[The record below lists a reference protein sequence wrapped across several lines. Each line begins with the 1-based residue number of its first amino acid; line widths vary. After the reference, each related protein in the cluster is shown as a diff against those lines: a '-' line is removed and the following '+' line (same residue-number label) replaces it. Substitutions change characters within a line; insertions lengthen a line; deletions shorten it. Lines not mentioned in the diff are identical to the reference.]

1 MIVTISN
8 EYGTGAVSIA
18 RGAAQALGYELVDEQ
33 LPVVV
38 AKRLQTSPEAVEA
51 AEDTQPSVGQR
62 FLAGMEL
69 STPEVATA
77 DLGETFDEQCL
88 REVQGA
94 VREYAAHGNV
104 IIVGRGSSAILGRRP
119 DILRVF
125 MHAPREWRIRH
136 VMAGTGADEKSAS
149 AEVDRIDAARRA
161 YLLQWYDL
169 RWGAQAN
176 YDLAIDTS
184 TFENDEAV
192 QLLAGAV
199 RLSGR

>member
-8 EYGTGAVSIA
+8 EYGTGAVTIA
-18 RGAAQALGYELVDEQ
+18 RGAAQVLGYELVDEQ

-77 DLGETFDEQCL
+77 DLGESFDEQCL

-94 VREYAAHGNV
+94 VREYAAHGKV
-104 IIVGRGSSAILGRRP
+104 IIMGRGASAILGRRP

-125 MHAPREWRIRH
+125 MHAPREWRIHH
-136 VMAGTGADEKSAS
+136 VMTGTGASEKA
-149 AEVDRIDAARRA
+149 ATTEVDRIDAARRA

-184 TFENDEAV
+184 TFEYDEAV

-199 RLSGR
+199 RLHAR